1 MDPDIRAWHSLDL
14 LQLVE
19 IERVRLERMD
29 DFEPSSEQSGV
40 DSKICADV
48 NADSARLACQIS
60 VGRRLPFLRTEL
72 SQDKAAEEKG
82 PVFLIEATSQ
92 VIHHQ
97 IRAAITARRT
107 ATAAIQKTN
116 MSQTCSIVICP
127 SE

>member
-1 MDPDIRAWHSLDL
+1 
-14 LQLVE
+14 
-19 IERVRLERMD
+19 MD
-29 DFEPSSEQSGV
+29 DFEPSSEQPGI

-48 NADSARLACQIS
+48 DADSAGLSLEIP
-60 VGRRLPFLRTEL
+60 VGCRLPLLRTEL

-97 IRAAITARRT
+97 IRAAIRARRP
-107 ATAAIQKTN
+107 ATAAIQKTH
-116 MSQTCSIVICP
+116 MSQTCTIVICP